1 MKKLILL
8 CATVIYSCHLWAQNT
23 ISTDSLSYYK
33 GQFIRVCA
41 TVTGTHVSTGK
52 SETTF
57 INFGEP
63 FPNNSFSLVVFQ
75 KNAETFSY
83 KPAEFLENKNICITG
98 RVKMYKGKPEI
109 SINNEKQIRIEE

>member
-1 MKKLILL
+1 MKRLVL
-8 CATVIYSCHLWAQNT
+8 VIAAVLFSCHLWAQNT
-23 ISTDSLSYYK
+23 VSADSLAYYE

-63 FPNNSFSLVVFQ
+63 FPKHSFSLVIFQ
-75 KNAETFSY
+75 KDAESFSY
-83 KPAEFLENKNICITG
+83 KPAEFLENKNVCITG
-98 RVKMYKGKPEI
+98 KVKMYKGRPEI
-109 SINNEKQIRIEE
+109 IVSNEKQIRIDE

>member
-8 CATVIYSCHLWAQNT
+8 CAIVIYSCNMWSQNT
-23 ISTDSLSYYK
+23 VSADSLAYYE

-63 FPNNSFSLVVFQ
+63 FPNNSFSLVIFH
-75 KNAETFSY
+75 KDAETFSY
-83 KPAEFLENKNICITG
+83 KPAEFLKNKNICITG
-98 RVKMYKGKPEI
+98 RVKMFKGKPEI
-109 SINNEKQIRIEE
+109 IINNEKQIRIEE